1 VNDVPALDA
10 LSALPAAQAQAVL
23 LDVSKTNSDQD
34 LGEIWS
40 IRSAL
45 VRKLRLILGIH
56 KDYSGAITNVTAIQE
71 DKWPLT
77 IRLPTRRYR
86 GRAKNV
92 AVMLGAIDETP
103 AAPVPAARGLTLS
116 IEGTFDSA
124 ELEPRIEAIRALLAA
139 AGASRYTI
147 NLSLDEVVPAIMGAA
162 HRPK

>member
-10 LSALPAAQAQAVL
+10 LSALPAVQAQAVL

-56 KDYSGAITNVTAIQE
+56 KDYSGTITNVTAIQE
-71 DKWPLT
+71 DKWPPNF
-77 IRLPTRRYR
+77 RLPIHRYR
-86 GRAKNV
+86 RRARNV
-92 AVMLGAIDETP
+92 AAMRDAVDEAP
-103 AAPVPAARGLTLS
+103 AAPVPAARGLTLA

-147 NLSLDEVVPAIMGAA
+147 NLSLDEVVPAMSP
-162 HRPK
+162 HR